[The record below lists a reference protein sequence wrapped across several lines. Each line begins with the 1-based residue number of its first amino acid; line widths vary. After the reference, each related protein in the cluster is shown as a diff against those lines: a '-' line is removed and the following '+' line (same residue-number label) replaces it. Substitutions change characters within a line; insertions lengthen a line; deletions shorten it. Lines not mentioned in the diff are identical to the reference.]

1 MKGKWYLG
9 LLSFVLILFLASCGG
24 TDESSGDSHSEGDS
38 SDDKAT
44 TSSERNIVV
53 AVAQNFL
60 SMDPQNTGDANSRT
74 AQRSMFEGLLGLDKD
89 GGIIH
94 VLATDHSISEDGL
107 EYTFQLREGV
117 TFHDGTDFNAEVA
130 KANID
135 RMTNQDNGIRANR
148 SFEFVDETIVTGD
161 YEIKVILK
169 NPYSS
174 MLDKF
179 ATSQM
184 ISSESLKL
192 SDDEISKNPIG
203 TGPFK
208 FVSWDQGSSLVVEAY
223 DNYWEEGLP
232 KVAGVEYRPTPEN
245 GTRLALLK
253 TGEADFIFP
262 YPEQNMSEADSTD
275 DFTVELT
282 PSTIQNYVTMN
293 TNKEPFNNPK
303 VRQAINHAIDN
314 EAFIN
319 VVKSGL
325 GNPLDSII
333 TKQTK
338 HYESQGLYEFNP
350 EKAKELLA
358 EAGYADGFNTTIWGN
373 TSSDNM
379 RAMQFIQQQL
389 GAVGIEV
396 EVMSMEEGTLSEK
409 IYGAENPDDAE
420 VDMWYV
426 TWAASPNDTDHAIR
440 PLFSSQMF
448 PPAGAN
454 SAYYVNEEVTEWIN
468 AARTSADPEEQ
479 KELYSKIQKQIYE
492 DAPWIFLAEGVV
504 SGGKRAEVDGIYNLS
519 SGAVE
524 VREAEIKK

>member
-1 MKGKWYLG
+1 MKSKM
-9 LLSFVLILFLASCGG
+9 LSLLFLFVCIVLVACGG
-24 TDESSGDSHSEGDS
+24 TDDTAGDSDSVGEGSNDTTTAQ
-38 SDDKAT
+38 SDR
-44 TSSERNIVV
+44 SIVI

-89 GGIIH
+89 GNIIT
-94 VLATDHSISEDGL
+94 VLAEDYEISDSGL

-117 TFHDGTDFNAEVA
+117 TFHDGTPFNAEVA

-135 RMTNQDNGIRANR
+135 RMANQDNGIRANR
-148 SFEFVDETIVTGD
+148 SFEFVEETVVVN
-161 YEIKVILK
+161 EHEMKVILSQ
-169 NPYSS
+169 PYSS

-184 ISSESLKL
+184 ISGESLKL

-208 FVSWDQGSSLVVEAY
+208 FVSWDQGSSLVVEAFE
-223 DNYWEEGLP
+223 DYWEEGLP

-262 YPEQNMSEADSTD
+262 YPEQNLAEAENTN

-293 TNKEPFNNPK
+293 TNKEPFNDPK

-338 HYESQGLYEFNP
+338 HYEQQGLYEYDP

-358 EAGYADGFNTTIWGN
+358 EAGYENGFNTTIWGN

-379 RAMQFIQQQL
+379 RGMQFIQQQL
-389 GAVGIEV
+389 SVVGIEV

-409 IYGAENPDDAE
+409 IYGVEDPDEAE

-426 TWAASPNDTDHAIR
+426 TWAASPSDTDHAIR

-448 PPAGAN
+448 PPSGAN

-468 AARTSADPEEQ
+468 QARTSADEAEQ
-479 KELYSKIQKQIYE
+479 VELYQRIQEQIYA

-524 VREAEIKK
+524 VREAEIKQ